1 MSDMNAASETRFHPG
16 AFMRRE
22 WPHWCALIAM
32 FTASAWAWEHVTLP
46 IPTHWNFRGE
56 VDGYGGRFEG
66 LLLTPLITL
75 GLYVLLLLLPRID
88 PGRANYAS
96 FTGPYA
102 VIRAS
107 LTLMMGGMHALLVA
121 TALGYPVDAGR
132 WIPVGAG
139 ALLVVMGNVMGKVRP
154 NFFVGIRT
162 PWTLTSTRSWEKTHR
177 MGGWLF
183 LVAGVLL
190 AAGSLSGVPEVMI
203 GVGVFGAASLVWLI
217 YYSWREWRRDPDRV
231 SVTGTRPASEDR

>member
-1 MSDMNAASETRFHPG
+1 MTDTNAASETRSTPAGF
-16 AFMRRE
+16 ARRE
-22 WPHWCALIAM
+22 SPHWLALTAM
-32 FTASAWAWEHVTLP
+32 FAASAWAWGRVTLP
-46 IPTHWNFRGE
+46 IPTHWNIRGE

-66 LLLTPLITL
+66 LLLMPLITTGMYL
-75 GLYVLLLLLPRID
+75 LLLLLPRID

-107 LTLMMGGMHALLVA
+107 LTAMMAGVHGLLVA

-132 WIPVGAG
+132 WIPVGTG
-139 ALLVVMGNVMGKVRP
+139 ALLVVLGNVMGKVRP

-162 PWTLTSTRSWEKTHR
+162 PWTLASARSWEKTHR
-177 MGGWLF
+177 VGGWLF
-183 LVAGVLL
+183 VVAGVLL
-190 AAGSLSGVPEVMI
+190 AAASLIGRPEVLAA
-203 GVGVFGAASLVWLI
+203 VGVFGAAALVWLL

>member
-1 MSDMNAASETRFHPG
+1 MSDTTGGSRTSG
-16 AFMRRE
+16 GWSAFVRRE
-22 WPHWCALIAM
+22 WPHWLALTAM
-32 FTASAWAWEHVTLP
+32 FAASAWAWGRVTLP
-46 IPTHWNFRGE
+46 IPTHWNVRGE

-75 GLYVLLLLLPRID
+75 ALYVLLLLLPRID

-96 FTGPYA
+96 FAGPYA

-107 LTLMMGGMHALLVA
+107 LTVMMGGMHGLLVA

-132 WIPVGAG
+132 WIPVGVG
-139 ALLVVMGNVMGKVRP
+139 ALLVVLGNVMGKVRP

-177 MGGWLF
+177 VGGWLF
-183 LVAGVLL
+183 VVGGALLALASLIGRPEVLVAT
-190 AAGSLSGVPEVMI
+190 
-203 GVGVFGAASLVWLI
+203 GVFGAGSLVWLF

>member
-1 MSDMNAASETRFHPG
+1 MSDKTDGSRTSGGLG
-16 AFMRRE
+16 AFVRRE
-22 WPHWCALIAM
+22 WPHGLALTAM
-32 FTASAWAWEHVTLP
+32 FATSAWAWGRVTPP
-46 IPTHWNFRGE
+46 IPTHWNVRGE

-66 LLLTPLITL
+66 LLLTPLIAL
-75 GLYVLLLLLPRID
+75 GLYALLLLLPRID

-96 FTGPYA
+96 FAGPYA

-107 LTLMMGGMHALLVA
+107 LTVMMGGMHGLLVA

-132 WIPVGAG
+132 WIPVGVG
-139 ALLVVMGNVMGKVRP
+139 ALLVVLGNVMGKVRP

-177 MGGWLF
+177 VGGRLF
-183 LVAGVLL
+183 VAGGVLL
-190 AAGSLSGVPEVMI
+190 AVASLIGRPEVLI
-203 GVGVFGAASLVWLI
+203 AAGVFGAGALVWLF
-217 YYSWREWRRDPDRV
+217 YYSWREWRVDPDRV